1 MILLEDKDLAD
12 LDRQISTDG
21 FISFYQALCEINKI
35 DQADISV
42 NEYNYPKLVPS
53 AFTYHRKKDNTGKF
67 IDDGKCRVCDKDRQY
82 LIVRPG
88 VVPMCYRC
96 YQAVRGYSN
105 LLFDPLHLKKKRDL
119 TVADCKKAVKY
130 MNTYA
135 KKKLVAL
142 GALGAMLAID
152 YVDKKKK

>member
-1 MILLEDKDLAD
+1 MAD
-12 LDRQISTDG
+12 LDRQTKTNE
-21 FISFYQALCEINKI
+21 FISFYQSLCEIKKI
-35 DQADISV
+35 DEADISV

-53 AFTYHRKKDNTGKF
+53 AFTYHRKKDSFGKF
-67 IDDGKCRVCDKDRQY
+67 LDDGKCRVCDKDRQY
-82 LIVRPG
+82 LIIRPG

-105 LLFDPLHLKKKRDL
+105 LLFDPLRLKKKRDL
-119 TVADCKKAVKY
+119 TAAECKKAVKY

-142 GALGAMLAID
+142 GAVGAMFAID
-152 YVDKKKK
+152 YLDKKKK